1 MAITRSKVSMSLK
14 GRVGAITFYDSDGRQ
29 ISRAARN
36 SSNYG
41 KGASRTA
48 LQQNRRVRWANL
60 VNAYKKSQGWMYYA
74 FEYKKKGVSDYNKF
88 MQLNVNRSFVALTRD
103 EAASGACVI
112 DSYQVSEG
120 SLMPISHALIDGVW
134 VTNVKLGDY
143 TIDDETTIGNFT
155 EAVIQNNTWIKY
167 DYQISF
173 ISYQQTVDEYGIPR
187 IICTPYEL
195 TLKKDSADKVRN
207 YLPAFCS
214 SVHNGFLATNENITL
229 GAFCYVLS
237 AKENGRTV
245 VSTQYLVNN
254 NQSLIAQ
261 YTSEEQYS
269 AAIKSYGEDP
279 TRFLEPGSS
288 ATDATQAAYF
298 IQYVKVGEK
307 EIYPQMGKFVVTLD
321 ASMRITVVSSREVRS
336 VVINSMDVQF
346 KYRRITLTP
355 SEQTPTYQ
363 TKIAQ
368 IEVSWDKFLEIFME
382 PVPEV
387 NFLSMVL
394 TIDGVTYSYGNG
406 LPDDSSGDGPSGE

>member
-60 VNAYKKSQGWMYYA
+60 VNVYKKSQGWMYYA
-74 FEYKKKGVSDYNKF
+74 YEYRKKGVSDYNKF
-88 MQLNVNRSFVALTRD
+88 MQLNVNRSFIALTRD

-112 DSYQVSEG
+112 DGYQVTEG
-120 SLMPISHALIDGVW
+120 SLMPISHALLDGIW
-134 VTNVKLGDY
+134 VTNIKLGEY

-155 EAVIQNNTWIKY
+155 EAVIQNNTWIKT

-195 TLKKDSADKVRN
+195 TLKKNSTDKVRN

-214 SVHNGFLATNENITL
+214 SVKNGFLSTNENITL

-237 AKENGRTV
+237 AKENGKTV

-261 YTSEEQYS
+261 YTSEEQYT

-307 EIYPQMGKFVVTLD
+307 EIYPQVGRYVLTLD
-321 ASMRITVVSSREVRS
+321 ERMEIVVSSSRNVKN
-336 VVINSMDVQF
+336 VILNSLDVF
-346 KYRRITLTP
+346 YNGKTVTLTA
-355 SEQTPTYQ
+355 SEQTTKVQQRIARIDATWDNFNEFGGPLPT
-363 TKIAQ
+363 A
-368 IEVSWDKFLEIFME
+368 
-382 PVPEV
+382 

-406 LPDDSSGDGPSGE
+406 LPGESSGDGPSGE

>member
-60 VNAYKKSQGWMYYA
+60 VNVYKKSQGWMYYA
-74 FEYKKKGVSDYNKF
+74 YEYRKKGVSDYNKF
-88 MQLNVNRSFVALTRD
+88 MQLNVNRSFIALTRD

-112 DSYQVSEG
+112 DGYQVSEG

-134 VTNVKLGDY
+134 VTNIKLGDY

-155 EAVIQNNTWIKY
+155 EAVIQNNTWIRE

-173 ISYQQTVDEYGIPR
+173 ISYQQMIDEYGIPR

-195 TLKKDSADKVRN
+195 TLKKNSTDKVRN
-207 YLPAFCS
+207 YLPVFCS
-214 SVHNGFLATNENITL
+214 SVKNGFLATNEDITI

-261 YTSEEQYS
+261 YSSEEQYA

-298 IQYVKVGEK
+298 IQYVKIGEK
-307 EIYPQMGKFVVTLD
+307 EVYPQVGRFIVTMD
-321 ASMRITVVSSREVRS
+321 TEMIITVVSSRDVKS
-336 VVINSMDVQF
+336 VILNSMDVF
-346 KYRRITLTP
+346 FNGRTITLTA
-355 SEQTPTYQ
+355 ENQTTTLQ
-363 TKIAQ
+363 KKIAR
-368 IEVSWDKFLEIFME
+368 IDATWDNYNEIDQ
-382 PVPEV
+382 PLAEV

-406 LPDDSSGDGPSGE
+406 LPGESSGDGPSGE